1 MKAHVAATVPK
12 GRMGRPEEAASVATF
27 LASDQSSYVVG
38 ANFYVDGGENQT

>member
-1 MKAHVAATVPK
+1 MTA

-38 ANFYVDGGENQT
+38 ASFYVDGGENQT